1 MNHAL
6 SCSAILTCIAAS
18 QAHGAVVFQDAT
30 NRRVNDTNYQAKDF
44 GSTYASSS
52 YTGTLF
58 FRWTMSNFDT
68 DAGDG
73 NSWFGLHLWNGNN
86 EGMLAGKAAGG
97 FTAYSGYAAGG
108 AYLVP
113 TGGSSASSF
122 DLATANPEPGQGYQ
136 QVRYGDTTTM
146 VMRVDF
152 NANARDQVTIYL
164 NPDFG
169 TDTTGQASTIVT
181 QRYYDAQ
188 FTRVM
193 LREGGPTGTGLN
205 FKDIVIGETEV
216 DVGFAVVPA
225 PGAIALVGAACV
237 IGSRRRR

>member
-1 MNHAL
+1 MNLAL
-6 SCSAILTCIAAS
+6 RCSAILAFIATS
-18 QAHGAVVFQDAT
+18 QTQAAVLFQDAT
-30 NRRVNDTNYQAKDF
+30 SRRINDTNYEAKDF

-68 DAGDG
+68 DMGDG
-73 NSWFGLHLWNGNN
+73 NSWFGLHLWNGNS

-113 TGGSSASSF
+113 TGGSSSSTF
-122 DLATANPEPGQGYQ
+122 DLATANPEPGQNYQ
-136 QVRYGDTTTM
+136 QVRYGDVTTM

-152 NANARDQVTIYL
+152 NANARDRVTIFL

-205 FKDIVIGETEV
+205 FMDIRIGETEG
-216 DVGFAVVPA
+216 DVGFTAVPA
-225 PGAIALVGAACV
+225 PGALALLGVAGIVGA
-237 IGSRRRR
+237 RRRR